1 MKREKRRGN
10 GRRRRRRRRRKQEE
24 TEVSARLKKLERIKF
39 KKKLVKKSREEI
51 ERKEVG

>member
-10 GRRRRRRRRRKQEE
+10 GRRRRRRRKREE